1 MCLSA
6 LLSKKIRVASTFLAI
21 VNNADM
27 NIEVLIIIFY
37 LEQMEKRV
45 EGALSEVSR
54 QKVKESSGEIKELMI
69 FQFLSV

>member
-27 NIEVLIIIFY
+27 NMVYKYLTETVLSIILHIY
-37 LEQMEKRV
+37 SEME
-45 EGALSEVSR
+45 LL
-54 QKVKESSGEIKELMI
+54 ILW
-69 FQFLSV
+69 